1 MTFAKASAVAHVDG
15 GRFRVD
21 VPDGWQQGRGA
32 YGGLVIAYLVRAIE
46 QFEGAADK
54 PLRSLTAALG
64 GPLQTGAADIRVER
78 LRAGSSVVTLAAR
91 LEQGGD
97 VPAHA
102 VVILGK
108 SRGAEAAAIDMTPP
122 TAPSW
127 RETAPVS
134 DDVSFR
140 PVFTQ
145 HFEMRPLPPW
155 IFSGGEAMAL
165 GWVRTREPVAVKD
178 AALVAALIDVWF
190 PAELTRMSAMR
201 PIATIAFSFQMVGGA
216 SVMKGDDPLLFRS
229 RMLARKDGYL
239 VEMRELWTER
249 GDLVALNEQTIAII
263 K

>member
-1 MTFAKASAVAHVDG
+1 MAFATASAVAGVEG
-15 GRFRVD
+15 GRFCAD

-46 QFEGAADK
+46 QFEGAPDK

-64 GPLQTGAADIRVER
+64 GPLQTGAAEIRVER

-91 LEQGGD
+91 IEQGGD

-102 VVILGK
+102 VAILGK
-108 SRGAEAAAIDMTPP
+108 ARGTDAPAIDMTPP
-122 TAPSW
+122 NAPPW
-127 RETAPVS
+127 REVATVPTDAM
-134 DDVSFR
+134 FR

-145 HFEMRPLPPW
+145 HFEMRFLPPAV
-155 IFSGGEAMAL
+155 FSGGEPIAL
-165 GWVRTREPVAVKD
+165 GWVRTREPAAVKD

-190 PAELTRMSAMR
+190 PAELTRMTAMR
-201 PIATIAFSFQMVGGA
+201 PIATIAFSLQIIGGA
-216 SVMKGDDPLLFRS
+216 SVMVGDDPLLFRS
-229 RMLARKDGYL
+229 RTLARSDGYL

>member
-1 MTFAKASAVAHVDG
+1 MTFSNASAVTQVEG

-54 PLRSLTAALG
+54 PLRSLTAAIG
-64 GPLQTGAADIRVER
+64 GPLQTGAADVRVER

-108 SRGAEAAAIDMTPP
+108 SRGAEAAAIDMTP
-122 TAPSW
+122 SW
-127 RETAPVS
+127 REIEPVS
-134 DDVSFR
+134 DEVSFR

-155 IFSGGEAMAL
+155 IFSGGEAVAL

-216 SVMKGDDPLLFRS
+216 SVMTGDDPLLFRS
-229 RMLARKDGYL
+229 RTLARTDGYL